1 MSVEPGEISVD
12 MVKKLMS
19 LGLTNEQFAAVMLM
33 IADVIDA
40 NSTPPALLR
49 HREKGRERAA
59 RRRAIMD
66 VSESEWYGLRNAVL
80 RRDGE
85 VCAYCG
91 DTDGPHHTDHVVPL
105 SRGGESALTNLVV
118 ACYACNASKRDKLV
132 DEWAGR

>member
-1 MSVEPGEISVD
+1 MKVPPGEISVE
-12 MVKKLMS
+12 MVKKLHE

-40 NSTPPALLR
+40 NSVPPALAR
-49 HREKGRERAA
+49 MRERNRERAA

-66 VSESEWYGLRNAVL
+66 VSEAEWYGLRGAVIH
-80 RRDGE
+80 RDGE

-91 DTDGPHHTDHVVPL
+91 DTDGPHHIDHVVPL
-105 SRGGESALTNLVV
+105 SRGGQSTLDNLVV

-132 DEWAGR
+132 EEWAGR